1 LALHVLTLLAE
12 ETDFIVQAFDNFLEA
27 LDLLLVAAGFLLASC
42 MGFLVWLMVTLFV
55 VFDLPVFIV
64 KHLLDLVGHIFQAFF
79 LGGL

>member
-1 LALHVLTLLAE
+1 LALHVLALLAE
-12 ETDFIVQAFDNFLEA
+12 ETDFAVQTFDNFLET
-27 LDLLLVAAGFLLASC
+27 LDLLLVSAGFLFASC

-64 KHLLDLVGHIFQAFF
+64 EHLLDLVDHIFQALF